1 MIQMKPVILTTKMRC
16 AKCKR
21 VQMAGAIVSPE
32 RFRLRGYTGPFN
44 ACVCGASNW
53 AEVDDSISVTPTEHD
68 NAAIHLRGGK
78 G

>member
-1 MIQMKPVILTTKMRC
+1 MKPVLLTTKMQC

-32 RFRLRGYTGPFN
+32 RFRVRNYAGPFN
-44 ACVCGASNW
+44 ACTCGANNW